1 MKPTAWP
8 HEQFIPT
15 NYRFSCAEEKHLVS
29 SQLPFAS
36 NGIIGSSPVMKTLDC
51 QIATAAKS
59 HLTVLITGESGT
71 GKELVAHSIHTSS
84 NRADLPFIVVNC
96 GALTENLLESELFGY
111 ERGAFTGATQS
122 RKGLFEAAHRGTI
135 FLDEIGEMSTSCQ
148 VRLLRVIQESAVRPV
163 GAHREIP
170 IDVRVIA
177 ATNRNLGA
185 EIALGR
191 FRQDLFY
198 RIAVLTISTPPLRER
213 ATDIAALSEHFVQEA
228 VTNIKGKSV
237 PRIDAEAMT
246 ALSLYSWP
254 GNVRQLQHVLQR
266 VVASGTNGHI
276 SAAQVHEALKDVS
289 LFEHGPQVPMVY
301 REDDSLDEFLDRVLI
316 GLYAHFRG
324 LTGSHAQTARM
335 LRVGRNSLYKRLER
349 AQERLNLADFSI
361 DEKEQD

>member
-1 MKPTAWP
+1 MS
-8 HEQFIPT
+8 
-15 NYRFSCAEEKHLVS
+15 FSVS
-29 SQLPFAS
+29 ELPFS
-36 NGIIGSSPVMKTLDC
+36 DNGIIGSSPVMKTLDC
-51 QIATAAKS
+51 QIATAARS
-59 HLTVLITGESGT
+59 ELTVLITGESGT
-71 GKELVAHSIHTSS
+71 GKELVARAIHNSS
-84 NRADLPFIVVNC
+84 DRADLPFIVVNC
-96 GALTENLLESELFGY
+96 GAITENLLESELFGY
-111 ERGAFTGATQS
+111 ERGAFTGANQS
-122 RKGLFEAAHRGTI
+122 RKGLFEAAHSGTI

-148 VRLLRVIQESAVRPV
+148 VRLLRVLQENAVRPV

-177 ATNRNLGA
+177 ATNRNIGA

-198 RIAVLTISTPPLRER
+198 RIAVLTIGTPALRER
-213 ATDIAALSEHFVQEA
+213 ATDIPALSEHFVQEA
-228 VTNIKGKSV
+228 VRNIKGKSV
-237 PRIDAEAMT
+237 PRIDPEAMT
-246 ALSLYSWP
+246 ALSLYNWP

-276 SAAQVHEALKDVS
+276 SSAQVHEALKDVS

-324 LTGSHAQTARM
+324 ITGSHAQTARM

-349 AQERLNLADFSI
+349 AQARLNIADFPIS
-361 DEKEQD
+361 EEEQD

>member
-1 MKPTAWP
+1 MVT
-8 HEQFIPT
+8 E
-15 NYRFSCAEEKHLVS
+15 
-29 SQLPFAS
+29 LPFNN

-51 QIATAAKS
+51 QIATAARS
-59 HLTVLITGESGT
+59 DLTVLITGESGT
-71 GKELVAHSIHTSS
+71 GKELVARAIHNSS
-84 NRADLPFIVVNC
+84 DRADLPFIVVNC
-96 GALTENLLESELFGY
+96 GAITENLLESELFGY
-111 ERGAFTGATQS
+111 ERGAFTGANQS

-148 VRLLRVIQESAVRPV
+148 VRLLRVLQESAVRPV

-177 ATNRNLGA
+177 ATNRNIGA

-198 RIAVLTISTPPLRER
+198 RIAVLTIGTPTLRER
-213 ATDIAALSEHFVQEA
+213 ATDIPALSEHFVQQT
-228 VTNIKGKSV
+228 VRNIKGKNV
-237 PRIDAEAMT
+237 PRIDSEAMS
-246 ALSLYSWP
+246 ALSLYTWP

-289 LFEHGPQVPMVY
+289 LFEPGPQVPMIY

-316 GLYAHFRG
+316 GLYSHFRG
-324 LTGSHAQTARM
+324 LTGSHAQTARI
-335 LRVGRNSLYKRLER
+335 LRVGRNALYKRLER
-349 AQERLNLADFSI
+349 AQARLNSADFRI
-361 DEKEQD
+361 GDELD

>member
-1 MKPTAWP
+1 MKLCGSMKPTAWP

-177 ATNRNLGA
+177 ATNRNLPQ

-198 RIAVLTISTPPLRER
+198 RIAVLTIGTPPLRER
-213 ATDIAALSEHFVQEA
+213 ASDIPLLVEHFLRESAKNTKRVNA
-228 VTNIKGKSV
+228 
-237 PRIDAEAMT
+237 PALAPDAMG
-246 ALSLYSWP
+246 ALCLYTWP
-254 GNVRQLQHVLQR
+254 GNVRQLQ
-266 VVASGTNGHI
+266 NI
-276 SAAQVHEALKDVS
+276 
-289 LFEHGPQVPMVY
+289 
-301 REDDSLDEFLDRVLI
+301 
-316 GLYAHFRG
+316 
-324 LTGSHAQTARM
+324 
-335 LRVGRNSLYKRLER
+335 
-349 AQERLNLADFSI
+349 
-361 DEKEQD
+361 